1 MAPAPKPKPPRRPKP
16 VSDVVIVAAESVAR
30 LTKDLKDAA
39 RTLKPDEA
47 RFLVDYYYLAQA
59 QRIRSANQVRALHDS
74 GEPHALVSWVEA
86 QTGTL
91 ERQVRQALDV
101 YSDASITGRWSKG
114 VRGIAEVIAA
124 GLLAHIDITK
134 APTSGPIWRFM
145 GMDPTIKWLGKE
157 GAAKLIA
164 EKWQKGLTPEENLV
178 QLATSLGRRSD
189 SLLRQATNKDGKVTK
204 ATVEAAFARRPWNAD
219 LKVLGY
225 HIGESFVKV
234 SNHPDA
240 FYGHLWRQRK
250 EIEVRHNEEGRFRD
264 EAVRVLATK
273 RIGKTTA
280 AYAAYSQ
287 GKLPPDHVH
296 ARAKRWVVKLFMS
309 HWQQVRYREH
319 FGRNAPNPYV
329 LDILGHTDRIQVPG
343 WPFPERSPR
352 RREHHLV

>member
-1 MAPAPKPKPPRRPKP
+1 MTPAPKALRRPKP
-16 VSDVVIVAAESVAR
+16 VSDVVIVSPESVER
-30 LTKDLKDAA
+30 LTKDLREAA

-124 GLLAHIDITK
+124 GLLAHIDIVK
-134 APTSGPIWRFM
+134 APTAGHIWRFM
-145 GMDPTIKWLGKE
+145 GMDPTIRWLGKE

-164 EKWQKGLTPEENLV
+164 EKWDKGLTPEENLI

-189 SLLRQATNKDGKVTK
+189 SLLRQATDRTTGKVTK
-204 ATVEAAFARRPWNAD
+204 ASVEAAFARRPWNAD

-234 SNHPDA
+234 SNREDD

-250 EIEVRHNEEGRFRD
+250 VVEIAHNEEGRFRD
-264 EAVRVLATK
+264 QAAHVLATK
-273 RIGKTTA
+273 RIGKSTA

-296 ARAKRWVVKLFMS
+296 SRAKRWTVKLFMS

-319 FGRNAPNPYV
+319 FGRLAPKPYV
-329 LDILGHTDRIQVPG
+329 LDILGHTDQIQVPG
-343 WPFPERSPR
+343 WPFPEA
-352 RREHHLV
+352 